1 MTIAITILIALLGVY
16 LDYKAYRRVK
26 SGSAGKFVKYAFLSV
41 IGISYLLIL
50 VTPLL
55 MYFFVGVE
63 NCGYMMKLSMILF
76 TTYLTL
82 SIPRLFFYLFFLPA
96 KKKCWMWMG
105 FAVSA
110 FLLLAMLYSIFITRT
125 DYKINKVDICCDNLP
140 VSFNNYRI
148 AFISDIHT
156 GSMICAEREL
166 MEIAEMVDDANVDV
180 LFFGGDIINLYHHEI
195 GDSLL
200 DDFSRLKAR
209 DGVYMVFG
217 NHDTGAYIKGLDKG
231 GREANMA
238 LLESKMESA
247 GWVVLRDSTVYIER
261 GKDSIAVTGIDYN
274 DTLLKYKHS
283 MDAVKGVDIAHI
295 YNNVPG
301 SLFNITLSH
310 LPQLWH
316 SLSDGGYSDL
326 VLSGHV
332 HAMQMKIGSFS
343 PAGYMYKEWSGLYE
357 SENGKLYIN
366 DGIGCVGYL
375 MRIGARPEIT
385 VIELYSKK

>member
-195 GDSLL
+195 DDSLL

-283 MDAVKGVDIAHI
+283 MDAVKGVDITHI
-295 YNNVPG
+295 YNNVHG

>member
-1 MTIAITILIALLGVY
+1 MTIAITMLIALLGVY

-96 KKKCWMWMG
+96 NKKCWMWIG
-105 FAVSA
+105 SAVSA

-195 GDSLL
+195 DDSLL

-283 MDAVKGVDIAHI
+283 MDAVNGVDITHI
-295 YNNVPG
+295 YNNVHG

-326 VLSGHV
+326 VLSGHI